1 MLHLEQELKKGE
13 SPLDVENLKKLMEE
27 LQHFSLEI
35 SALEAVFVA
44 RHISEFAGIPAAGAR
59 VSLPYTVFYELDG
72 DQITVLRAYLSIA
85 ALVAQLQPANSMA
98 GDR

>member
-1 MLHLEQELKKGE
+1 MAAALDGPAEIGLVVPAGPGFAEPGTAPR
-13 SPLDVENLKKLMEE
+13 SP
-27 LQHFSLEI
+27 
-35 SALEAVFVA
+35 
-44 RHISEFAGIPAAGAR
+44 PGAR